1 MIVVP
6 RRELVPAPVPVR
18 VTVHDL
24 NSAPA
29 RAHGD
34 EQRTGARSGIEIV
47 VRAGSGSGSAAE
59 VPAVLREM
67 VRVLAAQ
74 QRVPTPRPHR

>member
-29 RAHGD
+29 RTHGD
-34 EQRTGARSGIEIV
+34 EQRTGARSEIEIV